1 MRYFVRNRLL
11 IGRKWGASWVALTPR
26 ILAYLLKAARAGCLH
41 AAWAGVKTA
50 YAAKPA
56 QRRTMPKPMRLYIT
70 RNEANLRGSWFDR
83 LRLELRGNI
92 TP

>member
-1 MRYFVRNRLL
+1 
-11 IGRKWGASWVALTPR
+11 
-26 ILAYLLKAARAGCLH
+26 
-41 AAWAGVKTA
+41 
-50 YAAKPA
+50 
-56 QRRTMPKPMRLYIT
+56 MPKPMRLYIT